1 MKAYALKLSWLAR
14 YLLHERELGVRLEGG
29 FDKLDPMAMILL
41 HEIVLESSDCWTSL
55 SLLTDITLP
64 WLRFLVKQLLLPS
77 SSIE

>member
-1 MKAYALKLSWLAR
+1 MNENW
-14 YLLHERELGVRLEGG
+14 GVRLEGA
-29 FDKLDPMAMILL
+29 FDKLDPMAIILL